1 MARLELKVNITGQ
14 SINDL
19 QEALDLIKAQVDDG
33 YVTGHDKND
42 TAQYF
47 YEICEEND

>member
-14 SINDL
+14 SISDL
-19 QEALDLIKAQVDDG
+19 QEALDLIKAQVGEG